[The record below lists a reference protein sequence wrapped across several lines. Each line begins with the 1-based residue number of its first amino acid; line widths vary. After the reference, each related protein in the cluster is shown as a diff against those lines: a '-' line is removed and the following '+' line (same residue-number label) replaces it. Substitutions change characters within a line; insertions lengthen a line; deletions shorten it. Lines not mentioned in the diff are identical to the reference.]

1 MQVKYFGQECQT
13 CRVESSSVQ
22 HVRRHVASPCAHAG
36 DVSFDSSA
44 TGVFHVS
51 LLQNFCVPLCK
62 YSVRNYFDLCKYL
75 FLIKLILAFS
85 DGFFFNSIIVSI
97 CVSIPLITSQ
107 KECLQASPWWGYR
120 PSSFS
125 TVFFGRKSLPKAHSV
140 SSPWGWSSHIS
151 HSEFFYRRVVSSPSF
166 T

>member
-85 DGFFFNSIIVSI
+85 DGFFLTLSLSL
-97 CVSIPLITSQ
+97 CVL
-107 KECLQASPWWGYR
+107 AFR
-120 PSSFS
+120 
-125 TVFFGRKSLPKAHSV
+125 
-140 SSPWGWSSHIS
+140 
-151 HSEFFYRRVVSSPSF
+151 
-166 T
+166 